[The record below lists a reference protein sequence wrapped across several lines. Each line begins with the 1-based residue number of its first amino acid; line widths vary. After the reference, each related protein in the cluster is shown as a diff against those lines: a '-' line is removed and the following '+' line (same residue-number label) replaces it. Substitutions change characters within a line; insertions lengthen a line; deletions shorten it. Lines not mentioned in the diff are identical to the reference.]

1 MTRWKWLCI
10 VLSLLV
16 VIIASGA
23 CYYHDRDGMLIEY
36 LENKNQEQFELSV
49 IQDAL
54 MKDLAADIDLLYSE
68 KSELEE
74 EVSELEEEVP
84 GLQQTNQELTAR
96 LNKTEVLLCKVCD
109 ELTIEKNKEA
119 EVKVVEIPVVTE
131 IPQELE
137 DWESLDELT
146 SFLAE
151 HEAEVPVIGIAGK
164 DGIVQFDNLCL
175 GWAMGWRDYA
185 AQQGKN
191 LEITALT
198 PEEYEYWFGR
208 DMDYN
213 HVILL
218 AVVDKYNIHYIEPQT
233 LEVIHMGFVP

>member
-1 MTRWKWLCI
+1 MTIWKWLCI

-23 CYYHDRDGMLIEY
+23 YYYHDRDSMLIEY
-36 LENKNQEQFELSV
+36 LENQSQEQFKLSV
-49 IQDAL
+49 IQEIQDTL
-54 MKDLAADIDLLYSE
+54 IKDLATVTDLLHSE

-74 EVSELEEEVP
+74 EVL

-96 LNKTEVLLCKVCD
+96 LNKTEVLLGKVCD

-164 DGIVQFDNLCL
+164 DGIVQLNNFLCL

-208 DMDYN
+208 DVDYN
-213 HVILL
+213 HIILL
-218 AVVDKYNIHYIEPQT
+218 AVVGKYNVYYIEPQT